1 MRRFLDL
8 MLNTFGFYLKLARA
22 LLDATMQD
30 SSCKG
35 LGAHHGTGRE
45 GGAAPRLGWGWSG
58 SLTSWVEL
66 APATCQSPFKI
77 LCSEQPHEGSNPGS
91 AVACEALGRSPQF
104 PLGGKRY
111 LTSDVCCDDYIR

>member
-30 SSCKG
+30 LSCNG

-45 GGAAPRLGWGWSG
+45 TEIGNIPN
-58 SLTSWVEL
+58 LT
-66 APATCQSPFKI
+66 F
-77 LCSEQPHEGSNPGS
+77 
-91 AVACEALGRSPQF
+91 
-104 PLGGKRY
+104 
-111 LTSDVCCDDYIR
+111 